1 MHSQQLTTQSSN
13 SQALDLP
20 DFHENQ
26 LGVKSLGEPT
36 QNLDV
41 MTPKD
46 QPSSGDL
53 TRTNEIAIS
62 QKDQV
67 SMGETSCMSENIE
80 PQNEHCNVENLSK
93 VDESESDISEDSY
106 ASLDESHDA
115 HQDSS
120 HDIIACTAE
129 IEALKDDLN
138 KSREE
143 VLSLRSRLEE
153 GMSMKADELD
163 ESVDSYESKLEEF
176 RQVCMTLQDRVF
188 QSETSE
194 KQLREKL
201 KLAEY
206 TINDLESSEN
216 SARENL
222 EICRKSEMNCKKS
235 LSSCQQ
241 KIRELKEI
249 ILDKDVSEMN
259 LAEKV
264 L

>member
-1 MHSQQLTTQSSN
+1 M
-13 SQALDLP
+13 P

-46 QPSSGDL
+46 QPSAGDP

-67 SMGETSCMSENIE
+67 SIGETSCMSENIE

-115 HQDSS
+115 HQDSN

-143 VLSLRSRLEE
+143 MLSLRSRLEE

-235 LSSCQQ
+235 LSSCQL

>member
-1 MHSQQLTTQSSN
+1 
-13 SQALDLP
+13 
-20 DFHENQ
+20 
-26 LGVKSLGEPT
+26 
-36 QNLDV
+36 
-41 MTPKD
+41 
-46 QPSSGDL
+46 
-53 TRTNEIAIS
+53 
-62 QKDQV
+62 
-67 SMGETSCMSENIE
+67 
-80 PQNEHCNVENLSK
+80 
-93 VDESESDISEDSY
+93 
-106 ASLDESHDA
+106 
-115 HQDSS
+115 
-120 HDIIACTAE
+120 
-129 IEALKDDLN
+129 
-138 KSREE
+138 
-143 VLSLRSRLEE
+143 
-153 GMSMKADELD
+153 
-163 ESVDSYESKLEEF
+163 
-176 RQVCMTLQDRVF
+176 MTLQDRVF